1 MCPSLVPKF
10 LFTLILVAC
19 MFWTQTHRSTGFPSH
34 GKVLKKSSKLE
45 LLVKKIMKSVKRVI
59 DDYSKLSLVTVRD

>member
-1 MCPSLVPKF
+1 MEKS
-10 LFTLILVAC
+10 
-19 MFWTQTHRSTGFPSH
+19 S
-34 GKVLKKSSKLE
+34 KSSKLE